1 MLLPLITN
9 RTILM
14 KYMYFHNIV
23 GNRSEVM
30 IMIQQEREVTY
41 CMEDMW
47 HLVWMVTGTVY

>member
-1 MLLPLITN
+1 MLLPLLTN

-14 KYMYFHNIV
+14 KYMCFCNIV